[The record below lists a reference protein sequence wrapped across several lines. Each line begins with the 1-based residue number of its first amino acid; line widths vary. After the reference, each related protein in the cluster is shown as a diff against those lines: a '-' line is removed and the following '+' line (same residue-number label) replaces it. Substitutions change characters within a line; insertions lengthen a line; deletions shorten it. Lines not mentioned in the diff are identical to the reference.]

1 MKNTIIVTGCAG
13 FIGGTFTFK
22 ALSKGYKVVGVDSFI
37 NSNPSTV
44 SKIAHK
50 FPETFLFIEEDLAK
64 STNQLEQIINDIDID
79 AVIHFA
85 GLKAVGESEHKP
97 LKYWENNLISSTNLL
112 RLMEAYKIKK
122 FIFSSSATVYG
133 DSAVQPILESNNIKS
148 TSAYGSTKIAI
159 EQLLADCARADLVDV
174 VSLRYFNPVGAH
186 QEMVIHEDP
195 YDMPNNLMPRIIRVA
210 LNLDQKLQIY
220 GNDYDTRD
228 GTGERDYIHIDDLVD
243 GHFKALE
250 YITDL
255 KGFEAFNLGTGQ
267 SITVKEIISCF
278 EEVNGIQISHEYSDR
293 RPGDVAKCFA
303 DPSKAANLLGWS
315 TQKNLEDMCLDSW
328 RAVKRD
334 NDIE

>member
-1 MKNTIIVTGCAG
+1 MNNTLIVTGCAG

-22 ALSKGYKVVGVDSFI
+22 ALSKGYKVIGVDSFI
-37 NSNPSTV
+37 NSNPSIV
-44 SKIAHK
+44 NKIAQK
-50 FPETFLFIEEDLAK
+50 FPEKFIFIEEDLAK
-64 STNQLEQIINDIDID
+64 STNQLEQNINDIDFD

-112 RLMEAYKIKK
+112 SLMKAHKVKK

-133 DSAVQPILESNNIKS
+133 DSDVQPILESNNIQS

-159 EQLLADCARADLVDV
+159 EQLLKDCARAGLVDV
-174 VSLRYFNPVGAH
+174 ISLRYFNPVGAH
-186 QEMVIHEDP
+186 QEMIIHEDP

-250 YITDL
+250 YIKDL

-278 EEVNGIQISHEYSDR
+278 EEVNGIQISHEFSDR
-293 RPGDVAKCFA
+293 RSGDVAKCFA

-315 TQKNLEDMCLDSW
+315 TQKSLEDMCLDSW
-328 RAVKRD
+328 RAVKK
-334 NDIE
+334 I